1 MSSTRSSKNGSNK
14 KETNLLVLD
23 RETHTPSVL
32 VGLLKET
39 LSKFKKIGGNKFDAS
54 VRGRATFLEQTFK
67 KSLENGV
74 SPKIIN
80 EARTDCIIGFY
91 NSVINR
97 DKTRQKINGGS
108 PRGSPRVSPHGEFL
122 LRTESAFSKQCRSL
136 IRSGSTNSTN
146 SNTSAGSKISTITG
160 TGNIS
165 RVGSFQFSPRC
176 DPDPNVNDM
185 LPENSGDS
193 EDSLGF
199 SRENSTGS
207 AGGYITPPAS
217 PRFKRAAISPAT
229 RGAIIDYRL
238 FLEGRSPRIYGD
250 SLPFMQDTP
259 RFLKDSP

>member
-1 MSSTRSSKNGSNK
+1 MSSTRSSKIGSNK

-97 DKTRQKINGGS
+97 DKTRQKINGRS
-108 PRGSPRVSPHGEFL
+108 PREGFL
-122 LRTESAFSKQCRSL
+122 LRTGSAFSEQCRSL
-136 IRSGSTNSTN
+136 KRSDSAKSFLSDISFIFGTEDLSPRFCLN
-146 SNTSAGSKISTITG
+146 SNK
-160 TGNIS
+160 
-165 RVGSFQFSPRC
+165 
-176 DPDPNVNDM
+176 NDVVQTD
-185 LPENSGDS
+185 SGDS
-193 EDSLGF
+193 GDS
-199 SRENSTGS
+199 SVQEE
-207 AGGYITPPAS
+207 GYITPPAS
-217 PRFKRAAISPAT
+217 PRFKRAAFSPDT
-229 RGAIIDYRL
+229 TDAIYDFGL
-238 FLEGRSPRIYGD
+238 FLIGRSPRNDRD
-250 SLPFMQDTP
+250 SLLFIQDTP
-259 RFLKDSP
+259 